1 MQQQISYDIDWSAAY
16 DAWKASGQS
25 KAQFW
30 KTGLKQICKGSA
42 FPTYNRFVKRIQD
55 VEQRRQYM
63 EMSRNGNKQGKSNEM
78 ADYVLQLS
86 QKQDDATETRQVS
99 INNNAKLISVVEVQF
114 PSGLKVRVKT
124 TDPTTLMYSLMQK
137 ECCEVA

>member
-1 MQQQISYDIDWSAAY
+1 MQKQISYDIDWSAAY

-30 KTGLKQICKGSA
+30 RTGLKQICKGSA

-63 EMSRNGNKQGKSNEM
+63 EMSRGENDHAKLNEV
-78 ADYVLQLS
+78 ADYVLQLGQKEREAMTS
-86 QKQDDATETRQVS
+86 QVGKS
-99 INNNAKLISVVEVQF
+99 SNAKLISIVEVQF
-114 PSGLKVRVKT
+114 PSGMKVRVKT
-124 TDPTTLMYSLMQK
+124 TDPTALIYSLMQK
-137 ECCEVA
+137 EECEIP

>member
-30 KTGLKQICKGSA
+30 RTGLKQICKGSA

-63 EMSRNGNKQGKSNEM
+63 EMSRGENDHAKLNEV
-78 ADYVLQLS
+78 ADYVLQLGQKERKAMTS
-86 QKQDDATETRQVS
+86 QVGKYS
-99 INNNAKLISVVEVQF
+99 NAKLISIVEVQF
-114 PSGLKVRVKT
+114 PSGMKVRVKT
-124 TDPTTLMYSLMQK
+124 TDPTALIYSLMQK
-137 ECCEVA
+137 EECEIP

>member
-1 MQQQISYDIDWSAAY
+1 MQKQISYDIDWSAAY

-30 KTGLKQICKGSA
+30 RTGLKQICKGSA

-63 EMSRNGNKQGKSNEM
+63 EMSRGENDHAKLNEV
-78 ADYVLQLS
+78 ADYVLQLGQKEREAMTS
-86 QKQDDATETRQVS
+86 QVGKS
-99 INNNAKLISVVEVQF
+99 SNAKLISIVEVQF
-114 PSGLKVRVKT
+114 PSGMKVRVKT
-124 TDPTTLMYSLMQK
+124 TDPTALIYSLMLK
-137 ECCEVA
+137 EECEIP

>member
-30 KTGLKQICKGSA
+30 RTGLKQICKGSA

-63 EMSRNGNKQGKSNEM
+63 EMSRGENDHAKLKEV
-78 ADYVLQLS
+78 ADYVLQLGQKEREAMTS
-86 QKQDDATETRQVS
+86 QVGKYS
-99 INNNAKLISVVEVQF
+99 NAKLISIVEVQF
-114 PSGLKVRVKT
+114 PSGMKVRVKT
-124 TDPTTLMYSLMQK
+124 TDPTALIYSLMQK
-137 ECCEVA
+137 EECEIP

>member
-30 KTGLKQICKGSA
+30 RTGLKQICKGSA

-63 EMSRNGNKQGKSNEM
+63 EMSRGENDHAKLNEV
-78 ADYVLQLS
+78 ADYVLQLGQKEREAMTS
-86 QKQDDATETRQVS
+86 QVGKS
-99 INNNAKLISVVEVQF
+99 SNAKLISIVEVQF
-114 PSGLKVRVKT
+114 PSGMKVRFKT
-124 TDPTTLMYSLMQK
+124 TDPTALIYSLMQK
-137 ECCEVA
+137 EECEIP